1 MLNFII
7 TDQRGRD
14 IVSLMCSMCFDD
26 LDSSTLAIRMINKWS
41 EEKDKITVCGF
52 LSRGI
57 DESML
62 LIHWKSNKRKHNRH
76 NFSFW
81 PDNLFTYSMVANM
94 NTASQGWD
102 SILLHLV
109 LDIIDK
115 LVSVLP
121 FPFLKLFITLV
132 MKEI

>member
-1 MLNFII
+1 MPNFII

-26 LDSSTLAIRMINKWS
+26 LDSSTLAIRMINKWG
-41 EEKDKITVCGF
+41 EEKDKITVCEF

-57 DESML
+57 DESLL
-62 LIHWKSNKRKHNRH
+62 LIHWKFNKRKHNLH
-76 NFSFW
+76 NLSFW
-81 PDNLFTYSMVANM
+81 PDNLLTYSMVANM
-94 NTASQGWD
+94 NTAAQGWD

-109 LDIIDK
+109 LDITDE

-121 FPFLKLFITLV
+121 FPFLKIFITLV
-132 MKEI
+132 MKEF